1 MAHCLRDRKPERGQE
16 RFHRGGDISTVDS
29 QLSQH
34 MQETVSKREGKRD
47 RQMSGRRRSR
57 GRIWRTRVSGMQFLW
72 PKENTLCSKRM

>member
-47 RQMSGRRRSR
+47 RQTDE
-57 GRIWRTRVSGMQFLW
+57 W
-72 PKENTLCSKRM
+72 KKKK